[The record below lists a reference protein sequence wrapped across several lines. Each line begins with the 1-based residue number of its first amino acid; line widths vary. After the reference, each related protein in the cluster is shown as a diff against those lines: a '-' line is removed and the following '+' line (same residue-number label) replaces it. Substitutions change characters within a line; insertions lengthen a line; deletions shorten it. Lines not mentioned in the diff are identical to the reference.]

1 MLAPTIQVDVL
12 MCTFRRPEV
21 AQTLESLEQQVLPE
35 HIGLRIIVADNDETP
50 TAEDRVNETAALMK
64 TPVHYIHAP
73 ARNISIAR
81 NACLDAATGDWVAFI
96 DDDETAPENW
106 IANLLSAVGEN
117 DGAFGP
123 AIALYD
129 ADAPAWMASQNVH
142 SNIPERRGDTV
153 ETGHTCNALLRWK
166 DTNWMAERFDLSR
179 GKTGGEDTEFFFRIR
194 NYGATFT
201 IAENAVVTE
210 EVAPARL
217 QLGWL
222 LQRKYRQGQSY
233 AVAGGS
239 PLARLKLAVLAVI
252 KVIICAFMF
261 LAFIWSEERRMF
273 WLLRGAMHIGVI
285 SGCLSLKQPEIYGHG

>member
-1 MLAPTIQVDVL
+1 MISTPAQVDVL

-21 AQTLESLEQQVLPE
+21 AATLASLDQQSLPD
-35 HIGLRIIVADNDETP
+35 GVTLQIIVADNDETP
-50 TAEDRVNETAALMK
+50 SAKERVAEAAATLQ

-106 IANLLSAVGEN
+106 IANLLNAVDGH

-129 ADAPAWMASQNVH
+129 DDAPAWMAAQNVH

-166 DTNWMAERFDLSR
+166 DAAWQHERFDLSR

-194 NYGATFT
+194 NHGARFT
-201 IAENAVVTE
+201 LAENAVVTE
-210 EVAPARL
+210 AVAPSRL
-217 QLGWL
+217 QLRWL

-233 AVAGGS
+233 AVAGAS
-239 PLARLKLAVLAVI
+239 PLARLKLALMAI
-252 KVIICAFMF
+252 AKVIVCAMMG
-261 LAFIWSEERRMF
+261 LAFIWSEDRRMF